1 MIAIDIDN
9 IVIAILLIAAFLFG
23 SQGITDDHEMP
34 PLEYVGETASLG
46 VRTVYIYIYIY
57 IYILYAL
64 YLFKLN

>member
-23 SQGITDDHEMP
+23 SQGITDDREMP

-57 IYILYAL
+57 IYIICII
-64 YLFKLN
+64 FV